1 KNRIQDSGFRIE
13 SAQTEAPV
21 RPHLLSPQHSALSTQ
36 SSVLSTQHSV
46 LSTQHSKGF
55 TLVEMIIVIVI
66 TGIIGG
72 MVAMFIRAPVQGY
85 VDSARRAE
93 MTDIADTALRRLGRD
108 LRTAVPNS
116 VRLPTPAGS
125 TYIEFLPTRDGGRYR
140 VANVGAGACGA
151 SGNELSF
158 DAVDTCFE
166 IIGSPMDFTAGDAIV
181 IGSTQS
187 DGSLP
192 YQDVTSL
199 TGVRRII
206 AAVGVGAD
214 QQAVRITST
223 QKFPDSAE
231 LEGHRFEVVPA
242 DQQAVTYA
250 CIDMAAGVL
259 DANQNGQGSLV
270 RYWHYDFLTGQP
282 APPPA
287 SATSAVLAQNVSGC
301 TFVYNSDNQSNSLV
315 AVSLTITRG
324 NESVNLYHEV
334 HINNIP

>member
-1 KNRIQDSGFRIE
+1 MKSRIRDTGDRKQETGGARPVSRILYPI
-13 SAQTEAPV
+13 SC
-21 RPHLLSPQHSALSTQ
+21 
-36 SSVLSTQHSV
+36 
-46 LSTQHSKGF
+46 KGF

-66 TGIIGG
+66 TGIIAG

-93 MTDIADTALRRLGRD
+93 MSDIADTALRRLGRD

-116 VRLPTPAGS
+116 IRTPAPLGS

-140 VANVGAGACGA
+140 VADIGGALCGGSA
-151 SGNELSF
+151 LNDALSF
-158 DAVDTCFE
+158 DAIDTCFE
-166 IIGSPMDFTAGDAIV
+166 IIGAPIDFAAGDAIV

-192 YQDVTSL
+192 YQTEAGG
-199 TGVRRII
+199 GVRRII
-206 AAVGVGAD
+206 AAAGVGAT
-214 QQAVRITST
+214 QQTVRITST
-223 QKFPDSAE
+223 QRLPASSE

-242 DQQAVTYA
+242 AEQAVTYA

-259 DANQNGQGSLV
+259 DANGNGQGSLV
-270 RYWHYDFLTGQP
+270 RYWHYDFLAGQP

-287 SATSAVLAQNVSGC
+287 GATSAVLAQNVSAC
-301 TFVYNSDNQSNSLV
+301 NFVYDTSNRRNSLV
-315 AVSLTITRG
+315 AVRLTITRG